1 MTATDPSNAAT
12 VTAVDPSFVFG
23 ILFALAA
30 AFFAIGAYYYLR
42 LTDTAVRIFL
52 RRTRRRLRRSAALL
66 SRARFGR
73 ILWLVDVAAVVA
85 IRACLG
91 IYVSVMWL
99 IVMPILMT
107 FGSVWLAAAII
118 STSVSA

>member
-1 MTATDPSNAAT
+1 MAATDPSNAAT
-12 VTAVDPSFVFG
+12 VTAVDPSFVLG

-30 AFFAIGAYYYLR
+30 AFFAIEAYYYLR
-42 LTDTAVRIFL
+42 LTDAAGRIFL
-52 RRTRRRLRRSAALL
+52 RRTRRRLRRSVTLL
-66 SRARFGR
+66 TPARFGCA
-73 ILWLVDVAAVVA
+73 LWLVDIAAVVA

-91 IYVSVMWL
+91 IYVSVLWF
-99 IVMPILMT
+99 IVMPVLMT